1 MLRLRPLQGP
11 ALVTDRSN
19 YIRITQPLPFSPPAF
34 SLSLQEK
41 QHFQEETDLDKLVFN
56 IHTKLLKRQTVT
68 LSLSFTLRG
77 HKTKASIRR
86 QQINPDTLSRSLRKL
101 KSFLNPS
108 KLWHL
113 EFDCSRTPRRI
124 NSCNFAGS
132 SDSTQLQR
140 TPFLPLE
147 IIKFIFKSP
156 SSHQI
161 IGKQIHCRKF

>member
-19 YIRITQPLPFSPPAF
+19 CIRITQPLPFSPPAF

-41 QHFQEETDLDKLVFN
+41 QHFQEETDLDKLIFN
-56 IHTKLLKRQTVT
+56 IHKASEETVT

-77 HKTKASIRR
+77 HKTKASIHR
-86 QQINPDTLSRSLRKL
+86 QQINPDTLSRPLRKL

-113 EFDCSRTPRRI
+113 EFDCSRTLRRI

-140 TPFLPLE
+140 TPFLPVE

-161 IGKQIHCRKF
+161 IWKQIHCRKF